1 MMSDRKK
8 IADLHETIRSCTK
21 CSLHEV
27 RKNAVPGEGS
37 IDGKIVFVGEA
48 PGRKEDET
56 GRPFV
61 GRSGELLT
69 DLIENHLPYKRE
81 DVFITSVLKCRP
93 PNNRKPQNEEIES
106 CLPYL
111 EQQLSLINP
120 DIIILLGGVAIYAL
134 LGYRTVSDVHGA
146 FHDGTNY
153 HYFMTYHP
161 AAALRFS
168 KYRTIIEHDFDRL
181 GDELK

>member
-8 IADLHETIRSCTK
+8 LADLHETIRSCTK
-21 CSLHEV
+21 CSLYEV

-37 IDGKIVFVGEA
+37 VDGKLIFVGEA

-56 GRPFV
+56 GRPFI

-69 DLIENHLPYKRE
+69 DLIENRLPCNRE

-93 PNNRKPQNEEIES
+93 PNNRTPQNEEIAS

-111 EQQLSLINP
+111 EQQLRLISP
-120 DIIILLGGVAIYAL
+120 DIVILLGGVAISSL
-134 LGYRTVSDVHGA
+134 LGYRTVSDVHGT
-146 FHDGTNY
+146 FCDGTNY
-153 HYFMTYHP
+153 RYFMTYHP

-168 KYRTIIEHDFDRL
+168 KYRTLIEHDFDCL
-181 GDELK
+181 GAELK